1 MAKKKED
8 KNKEKNKES
17 FDIKKEFEKLNPFII
32 EGFKKFIY
40 EVKKADVKTKKDFDK
55 LLKEYGG

>member
-17 FDIKKEFEKLNPFII
+17 FDIKKEF
-32 EGFKKFIY
+32 
-40 EVKKADVKTKKDFDK
+40 DK